1 MAAVLAA
8 VDFEADV
15 RHLAAAPYA
24 EILFHASDCDASV
37 FIAFAGAI
45 TLKVQSVFLLHEK
58 PCHYSRRIGF
68 RFGRVAHYILR
79 RCIVNQEKDIQV

>member
-24 EILFHASDCDASV
+24 EVFFHANTCNIWV
-37 FIAFAGAI
+37 FIA
-45 TLKVQSVFLLHEK
+45 S
-58 PCHYSRRIGF
+58 
-68 RFGRVAHYILR
+68 
-79 RCIVNQEKDIQV
+79 